1 MQIGQSNYKFFLG
14 NQFGDSQQLRLVRIL
29 RSTVMVRVGGGW
41 MALDEFLVKN
51 DPCRARGRT
60 NLELREKF
68 ILPEGASHGL
78 AAFRSRGRRSKPGSR
93 TASPTRSSSSAS
105 HSAHSCASL
114 PSAPA
119 TPTASS
125 RSSNSRG
132 YAKPWL
138 AHSKTPT
145 PTKCQSCPDHDHDHT
160 TPGHEGA
167 ASGSKLKRP
176 TFHSSRGSLTG
187 ENGGATPI
195 STKPGR
201 TDPKRTP
208 SGASGPVSRAGS
220 RAGSRA
226 SSRRGSDAS
235 DASELLETRSACSDT
250 SDTPRRPGAAKPSKI
265 PTISKKAPSPKTPTS
280 GKK

>member
-1 MQIGQSNYKFFLG
+1 M
-14 NQFGDSQQLRLVRIL
+14 VRWEEVDGLMSSSWSRMTQASVQHPGLKIL
-29 RSTVMVRVGGGW
+29 RSDSSSSISSR
-41 MALDEFLVKN
+41 L
-51 DPCRARGRT
+51 ARGRT

-68 ILPEGASHGL
+68 ILPEGATQGL
-78 AAFRSRGRRSKPGSR
+78 AAFRSRGRRSKPSSR
-93 TASPTRSSSSAS
+93 NASPTRSSSSAS
-105 HSAHSCASL
+105 QSAQSCASL

-125 RSSNSRG
+125 RSSQSHSRG

-145 PTKCQSCPDHDHDHT
+145 PTKCQSCPDHTAH
-160 TPGHEGA
+160 TPGQEGA
-167 ASGSKLKRP
+167 ASSKLRRP
-176 TFHSSRGSLTG
+176 AFHSSRGSLTG
-187 ENGGATPI
+187 ENGGATPA
-195 STKPGR
+195 SKGR
-201 TDPKRTP
+201 PDSKRTP
-208 SGASGPVSRAGS
+208 SSASGPASRAGS

-250 SDTPRRPGAAKPSKI
+250 SDTPRRPGSSKPSKI
-265 PTISKKAPSPKTPTS
+265 PTISKKAPSPKTPA